1 MRQKSLTDFMNE
13 VIKDLCVAGS
23 VLLRPMSTVR
33 FALLYGVCGGGS
45 IYFGAFS
52 KRSLRRFQTYMEER
66 QLSYNTIS
74 TYLRSL
80 RAVYNSAVDADL
92 VRGEFRLFAGLKT
105 GVASERKLAVT
116 ALQMQK
122 LLKQPLSAGAL
133 KASTV
138 RLSGASGSDDFL
150 ARMQKARDCFSLM
163 LFLQGM
169 PYVDLTHLRKC
180 DLSGNLLTCR
190 RRKTGTELCIR
201 VTPEAMALIERYGN
215 HDEHSPYLLNL
226 LGSNP
231 DGEEDFHQ
239 YRSNLR
245 GLNYYLSFLPS
256 LCGLHGLK
264 ISSYTPRHTWATLAK
279 YCQVPEEIISEGL
292 GHSSLEVTR
301 SYLKSFEGD
310 ELAKANRII
319 IDYIWSG
326 NKTLWNKQ

>member
-1 MRQKSLTDFMNE
+1 MGRTPGK
-13 VIKDLCVAGS
+13 
-23 VLLRPMSTVR
+23 
-33 FALLYGVCGGGS
+33 
-45 IYFGAFS
+45 
-52 KRSLRRFQTYMEER
+52 
-66 QLSYNTIS
+66 
-74 TYLRSL
+74 
-80 RAVYNSAVDADL
+80 RAVSPQ
-92 VRGEFRLFAGLKT
+92 RSQRH
-105 GVASERKLAVT
+105 AS
-116 ALQMQK
+116 
-122 LLKQPLSAGAL
+122 LS
-133 KASTV
+133 
-138 RLSGASGSDDFL
+138 
-150 ARMQKARDCFSLM
+150 
-163 LFLQGM
+163 FLQPPHGM
-169 PYVDLTHLRKC
+169 PYTDLAHLHKN
-180 DLSGNLLTCR
+180 DLNGELLTCHR
-190 RRKTGTELCIR
+190 QKTGTELCIR

>member
-1 MRQKSLTDFMNE
+1 MKQKSLTDFMNG
-13 VIKDLCVAGS
+13 VIRDLCEQG
-23 VLLRPMSTVR
+23 R
-33 FALLYGVCGGGS
+33 FATAHVYKYALRSFTEFVGGGI
-45 IYFGAFS
+45 IYFGAVS
-52 KRSLRRFQTYMEER
+52 KRSLHRFQARMEER

-80 RAVYNSAVDADL
+80 RAVYNCAVDAG
-92 VRGEFRLFAGLKT
+92 VIKGEFRLFAGLKT
-105 GVASERKLAVT
+105 GGASERKLAVT

-122 LLKQPLSAGAL
+122 LLKHPLSAGAL
-133 KASTV
+133 EASAV
-138 RLSGASGSDDFL
+138 RPSDASGSDHFL

-180 DLSGNLLTCR
+180 DLNGDLLTCR

-226 LGSNP
+226 LDTNP

-239 YRSNLR
+239 YRSKLR

-256 LCGLHGLK
+256 LCGLQGLR
-264 ISSYTPRHTWATLAK
+264 ISSYTARHTWATLAK

-319 IDYIWSG
+319 INYIFSG
-326 NKTLWNKQ
+326 DKTLWNKQ

>member
-13 VIKDLCVAGS
+13 VIKDLCEQG
-23 VLLRPMSTVR
+23 R
-33 FALLYGVCGGGS
+33 FATAHVYKYALRSFTEFVGGGS

-133 KASTV
+133 KASAV

-231 DGEEDFHQ
+231 DGEED
-239 YRSNLR
+239 STNT
-245 GLNYYLSFLPS
+245 G
-256 LCGLHGLK
+256 
-264 ISSYTPRHTWATLAK
+264 
-279 YCQVPEEIISEGL
+279 
-292 GHSSLEVTR
+292 
-301 SYLKSFEGD
+301 
-310 ELAKANRII
+310 ANCV
-319 IDYIWSG
+319 G
-326 NKTLWNKQ
+326 

>member
-13 VIKDLCVAGS
+13 VIKDLCEQG
-23 VLLRPMSTVR
+23 R
-33 FALLYGVCGGGS
+33 FATAHVYKYALRSFTEFVGGGS

-52 KRSLRRFQTYMEER
+52 KRSLR
-66 QLSYNTIS
+66 
-74 TYLRSL
+74 RSL

-133 KASTV
+133 KASAV

-180 DLSGNLLTCR
+180 DLNGNLLTCR

>member
-1 MRQKSLTDFMNE
+1 M
-13 VIKDLCVAGS
+13 
-23 VLLRPMSTVR
+23 
-33 FALLYGVCGGGS
+33 
-45 IYFGAFS
+45 
-52 KRSLRRFQTYMEER
+52 
-66 QLSYNTIS
+66 
-74 TYLRSL
+74 
-80 RAVYNSAVDADL
+80 
-92 VRGEFRLFAGLKT
+92 RGEFRLFAGLKT

-133 KASTV
+133 KASAV

-180 DLSGNLLTCR
+180 DLNGNLLTCR

-239 YRSNLR
+239 YRSKLR